1 MSDTDKDRKYS
12 MPQRRRRGPGG
23 MGGGRMMPGEKP
35 KDFKGTIIKLLNYMR
50 KYRAALVFV
59 CLFSAF
65 SSIFGIFGPKV
76 LSRAIT
82 ELFDGL
88 VSKYTAGGAID
99 FDKIITIL
107 IALLILYLASL
118 AFGAIQGWVMST
130 ITQKTG
136 YDLRRQ
142 ISEKIHRMPMKYFES
157 NSIGD
162 VLSRITNDVD
172 TLTQSLGQSITQLIM
187 SITNLTGAL
196 VMMLTISPLMTLIAL
211 VMLPV
216 SIGIIGVIMK
226 FSQKHFFRQ
235 QEYLG
240 KVNGQVEEDVAG
252 HSIVKLFNHEE
263 ASKKDFDGT
272 NDILYQ
278 SAWKSQFLSGM
289 MHPIINFV
297 SNLGYVGVAVFG
309 GMLAFRGTITV
320 GDIQAFIVYV
330 RNFTQP
336 ITMMA
341 QVVNQLQSMAAA
353 AERVFA
359 FLGEAEE
366 IPDAPDAVEIGVDV
380 DADAAPLS
388 PRDGGA
394 GYYARVREREMAAG
408 SVNFEHVRFGYSPE
422 KTVIKDFTEEIEPG
436 SLVAIVGPT
445 GAGKTTLVKLLMRF
459 YDVDEGAIIVDGHD
473 IRTIRRASLRGNFGM
488 VLQDTWL
495 FKGTIMENIKYGKPG
510 ATDEEAVA
518 AAKAA
523 HIHRFIKTLPDG
535 YGMMLTEEADN
546 VSAGQKQL
554 LTIARAI
561 LADSPILILDEATSS
576 VDTRTEGQI
585 QEAMN
590 NLKHG
595 RTSFVIAH
603 RLSTIKNA
611 DIILVMNEGDVVE
624 QGTHDELLAADG
636 FYAELYN
643 AQFDSLAEL

>member
-422 KTVIKDFTEEIEPG
+422 KTVIKDFTEEIEAG